1 MLISR
6 AYAAADD
13 MNANLADLA
22 DAPTAMEA
30 FIMNMGLVVILVA
43 LFYLLLIMPQQRR
56 FKEHTDMLSK
66 LQKGDRIV
74 TGGGLVGKVEKI
86 IDDKEVLI
94 DLGSGVK
101 VTALRSMIQSKT
113 DLKPVAND
121 SKPAA
126 KSKKS
131 STKDKPA
138 KAKSASTKVRKK
150 FRSFNDTNVPR
161 ENIPYSCRVFL
172 RHFL

>member
-30 FIMNMGLVVILVA
+30 FMMNMGLVVILVA

-56 FKEHTDMLSK
+56 FKEHTNMLSK
-66 LQKGDRIV
+66 IQKGDRVI
-74 TGGGLVGKVEKI
+74 TGGGLVGKVEKV
-86 IDDKEVLI
+86 IDEKEILI
-94 DLGSGVK
+94 DLGGGVK
-101 VTALRSMIQSKT
+101 VTALRSTIQNT
-113 DLKPVAND
+113 TELKPVAND

-126 KSKKS
+126 KSKS
-131 STKDKPA
+131 APA
-138 KAKSASTKVRKK
+138 KAKPATKSKSAAAKKTATTKSKK
-150 FRSFNDTNVPR
+150 KV
-161 ENIPYSCRVFL
+161 
-172 RHFL
+172 